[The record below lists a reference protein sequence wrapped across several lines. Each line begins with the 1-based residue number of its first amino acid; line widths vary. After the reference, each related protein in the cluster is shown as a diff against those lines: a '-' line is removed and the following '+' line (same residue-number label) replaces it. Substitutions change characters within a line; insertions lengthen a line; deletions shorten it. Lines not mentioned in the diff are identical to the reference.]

1 MKTKQQIE
9 IDSLYPKMAKFHEKE
24 LAELREWLKTC
35 PLDYDEFLLKSSMLS
50 VSFHLDNI

>member
-9 IDSLYPKMAKFHEKE
+9 IDSLYPYMAKHHEKE

-35 PLDYDEFLLKSSMLS
+35 PFDYDEFLLKSSMLS
-50 VSFHLDNI
+50 VSFQLDDI